1 MLYAFN
7 GQFLTDSL
15 LVSLPANTFSF
26 GLDVVLPSPSVNN
39 AYTFFGYDSATSPI
53 TSVALQI
60 ANGIGSPV
68 PVIDNFTVVPEPSTW
83 LAAALALGVIGFSQR
98 KRVRARASFAVKK
111 HF

>member
-1 MLYAFN
+1 MWLAPSATVPEPY
-7 GQFLTDSL
+7 QFTIYSGSTVL
-15 LVSLPANTFSF
+15 AI
-26 GLDVVLPSPSVNN
+26 LPSPSVNN